1 MAEAAELLQQVLNL
15 IERDVQAIDRLGKHG
30 DKLEHLVAQ
39 DLVRYSGAL
48 LDLSST
54 LDAKKKEEKNRF
66 SKMST
71 EELMKHAKEIIE
83 GKAT

>member
-30 DKLEHLVAQ
+30 DKLEHMVAQ

-54 LDAKKKEEKNRF
+54 LDAKSKEARIAYKSFQWKN
-66 SKMST
+66 
-71 EELMKHAKEIIE
+71 
-83 GKAT
+83 